1 MDLARGLQRLKLPSF
16 AGLKAMGGDKTGRLV
31 LPVAT
36 VVALA
41 LATLT
46 ALLFLV
52 MPIDV
57 LEGMSIDS
65 GIASLITA
73 AEPPLGLTA
82 RFAIAFIAAL
92 AVGGVAWF
100 ALFLLVGTRTVLL
113 KRQSGKTPAKAVRVV
128 PDRNDDDDDVLPILR
143 RRDAHPDAPPR
154 RPVFA
159 HRDLG
164 TPFLEVTADPESA
177 PASAPVVDVFAPPP
191 AERDLPA
198 DLDTPLARY
207 LHPLDPPL
215 PEPEPLPIAPEP
227 AAEPV
232 APAPILAEPPVPAPV
247 IEPAP
252 VAAIEPEPVSGPEP
266 RFAANERIETFDLT
280 PVAGGP
286 GEPARPSASIHDL
299 LDRLERGVAKRQPAP
314 APEPVAEEPAPTLED
329 TLAVLRQLAKRVG

>member
-1 MDLARGLQRLKLPSF
+1 MDFASGLQRLKLPAF
-16 AGLKAMGGDKTGRLV
+16 AGLKAMAGDKTGRLA

-36 VVALA
+36 VVAVA
-41 LATLT
+41 LAALT

-52 MPIDV
+52 MPTDV
-57 LEGMSIDS
+57 LEGMTIDS

-100 ALFLLVGTRTVLL
+100 GLFLLVGTRTVLVNR
-113 KRQSGKTPAKAVRVV
+113 KPGKPAKAVRIV
-128 PDRNDDDDDVLPILR
+128 PDRDEEEDDALPILR
-143 RRDAHPDAPPR
+143 RRDAHPDAPAR

-159 HRDLG
+159 NRDLG
-164 TPFLEVTADPESA
+164 TPFLDVRADPE
-177 PASAPVVDVFAPPP
+177 PEPNPQPVAEILPPLP
-191 AERDLPA
+191 PEARDLPA

-207 LHPLDPPL
+207 LHPFDPPL
-215 PEPEPLPIAPEP
+215 PEPAPLPIAPEP

-247 IEPAP
+247 
-252 VAAIEPEPVSGPEP
+252 PEPVAIEPEP

-280 PVAGGP
+280 PVVRST

-299 LDRLERGVAKRQPAP
+299 LDRLERGVAKREPAP
-314 APEPVAEEPAPTLED
+314 APEPVADEPAPSLED
-329 TLAVLRQLAKRVG
+329 TLAVLRQLAQRVG

>member
-16 AGLKAMGGDKTGRLV
+16 AGLKAMAGDKSARLV

-36 VVALA
+36 VVAMA

-57 LEGMSIDS
+57 LEGMSVDS

-92 AVGGVAWF
+92 AVGGVTWLG
-100 ALFLLVGTRTVLL
+100 LFLLVGTRSMRVDR
-113 KRQSGKTPAKAVRVV
+113 KHAKTPVKADAV
-128 PDRNDDDDDVLPILR
+128 PVLR
-143 RRDAHPDAPPR
+143 RRDAHPDAPAR
-154 RPVFA
+154 EPVFA

-164 TPFLEVTADPESA
+164 TPFLDVKADPEPEAA
-177 PASAPVVDVFAPPP
+177 PLPVVDVFAPPP
-191 AERDLPA
+191 VERDLPA

-215 PEPEPLPIAPEP
+215 PEPDPLPIAPEP
-227 AAEPV
+227 VAEPV

-247 IEPAP
+247 
-252 VAAIEPEPVSGPEP
+252 VEPEPVVAVAPEPVTVPEPEPEP

-280 PVAGGP
+280 PVVGNP
-286 GEPARPSASIHDL
+286 GEPAQPSASIHDL
-299 LDRLERGVAKRQPAP
+299 LDRLERGVAKRAP
-314 APEPVAEEPAPTLED
+314 APEPEPVAAAEPAPSLED